1 MYPSF
6 SALII
11 PMLYLPTNVICEA
24 LPPYAYVFMEA
35 ATLAI
40 VIAGWQFL
48 FNLRVSLTLLMFCDK
63 ISLGV

>member
-1 MYPSF
+1 
-6 SALII
+6 
-11 PMLYLPTNVICEA
+11 
-24 LPPYAYVFMEA
+24 MEA

-48 FNLRVSLTLLMFCDK
+48 FNPRVSLTLLMFCDK

>member
-1 MYPSF
+1 
-6 SALII
+6 
-11 PMLYLPTNVICEA
+11 
-24 LPPYAYVFMEA
+24 MEA

-40 VIAGWQFL
+40 VIAGWQFLFNL